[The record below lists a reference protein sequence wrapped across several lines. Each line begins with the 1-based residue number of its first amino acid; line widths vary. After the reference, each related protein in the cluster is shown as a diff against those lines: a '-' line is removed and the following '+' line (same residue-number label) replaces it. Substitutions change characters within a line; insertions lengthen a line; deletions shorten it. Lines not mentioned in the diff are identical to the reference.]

1 MAAIE
6 ISRPSFGATGFS
18 GRVGFAV
25 NKILSNIRT
34 WNSIRATQYALNKLS
49 DRELEDI
56 GIARGDI
63 NGVVQRQFSE

>member
-6 ISRPSFGATGFS
+6 ISRPAVASHGVSFISRLRDAI
-18 GRVGFAV
+18 VA
-25 NKILSNIRT
+25 
-34 WNSIRATQYALNKLS
+34 WNDKRLTRNALNKLS

-63 NGVVQRQFSE
+63 QRMTIMH